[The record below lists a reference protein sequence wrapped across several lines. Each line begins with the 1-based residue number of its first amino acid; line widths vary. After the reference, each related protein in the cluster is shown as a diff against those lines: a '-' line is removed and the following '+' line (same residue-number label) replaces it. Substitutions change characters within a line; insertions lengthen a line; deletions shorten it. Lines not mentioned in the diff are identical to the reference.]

1 MNSFR
6 EIKQEKNDFLIL
18 FYEDSIILIPKPN
31 KDVIKKKLK
40 DNLSH
45 KDRCEN
51 PKQNNSK
58 ENSPLSRRITNSN
71 KRVLTFVVRAWFDIC
86 YSNGEGN
93 GTPLQYSC
101 LENPMDGGAW

>member
-6 EIKQEKNDFLIL
+6 EIKQEKNHSLIL
-18 FYEDSIILIPKPN
+18 FYEESIILIPKPN

-58 ENSPLSRRITNSN
+58 ENSPLSRRITNSS

>member
-6 EIKQEKNDFLIL
+6 EIKQENHFLIL
-18 FYEDSIILIPKPN
+18 FYEESIILIPKPN

-58 ENSPLSRRITNSN
+58 QNSALSKRIMNSN
-71 KRVLTFVVRAWFDIC
+71 KLVLTFVVRAWFDIC
-86 YSNGEGN
+86 YSF
-93 GTPLQYSC
+93 L
-101 LENPMDGGAW
+101 GAFQVALVVKNLPAN